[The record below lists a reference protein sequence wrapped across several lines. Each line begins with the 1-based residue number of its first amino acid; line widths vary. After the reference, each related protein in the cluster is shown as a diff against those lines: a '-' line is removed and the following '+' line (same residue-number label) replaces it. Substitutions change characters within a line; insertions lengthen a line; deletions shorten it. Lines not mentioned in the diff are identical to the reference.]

1 MDKTKLEKELLK
13 AVMFGTSEDMEL
25 VASKVREL
33 KGNFMW
39 VAVYSDVFWSNN
51 PTWIETARRDG
62 MVASEVR
69 IGLCEELITSGTI
82 PTP

>member
-33 KGNFMW
+33 KGNFML

-51 PTWIETARRDG
+51 PT
-62 MVASEVR
+62 
-69 IGLCEELITSGTI
+69 
-82 PTP
+82 

>member
-1 MDKTKLEKELLK
+1 MDKAKLEKEMLH
-13 AVMFGTSEDMEL
+13 AVMFGTAEEMEN

-33 KGNFMW
+33 KGNYMW
-39 VAVYSDVFWSNN
+39 VAVYSDGFWSNN
-51 PTWIETARRDG
+51 PTWIATARRHG

-69 IGLCEELITSGTI
+69 IGLCGELITSNTI

>member
-33 KGNFMW
+33 KGNLMW
-39 VAVYSDVFWSNN
+39 VAVYSDGFWSNN
-51 PTWIETARRDG
+51 PTWIETARRHG

-69 IGLCEELITSGTI
+69 IGLCGELITTDTI

>member
-1 MDKTKLEKELLK
+1 MDKTKLEKELLH

-25 VASKVREL
+25 VPSKVREL

-39 VAVYSDVFWSNN
+39 VAVYSDCFWSNN
-51 PTWIETARRDG
+51 PTWIETARRNG